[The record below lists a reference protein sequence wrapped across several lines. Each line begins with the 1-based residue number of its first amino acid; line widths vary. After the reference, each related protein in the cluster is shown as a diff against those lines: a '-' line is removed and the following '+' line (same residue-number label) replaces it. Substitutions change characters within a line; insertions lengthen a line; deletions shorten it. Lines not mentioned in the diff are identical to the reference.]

1 MIFCS
6 ESSCLL
12 FLGSPVV
19 DGLDS
24 LTSRGLYLSDIP
36 IHDATR
42 DIILIEEQSR
52 AQESLKRRMDKLRE
66 SIQQANEA
74 VAIERK
80 KNVDLLN
87 LIFPPQVAQKLWLSQ
102 PVEAQQFDQ
111 VGVLVFVMI
120 AVSRAVDHIIN
131 YPLLITPTQCTMLFS
146 DIVGF
151 TAICSNATPMMVIEM
166 LNTLYTQFDSFCGE
180 IDVYKVSFLFNHRVS
195 YQSDLSEEY

>member
-1 MIFCS
+1 MIPCQ
-6 ESSCLL
+6 ESKCLL

-42 DIILIEEQSR
+42 DIILVEEQSR

-87 LIFPPQVAQKLWLSQ
+87 LIFPPVVAEKLWLSQ
-102 PVEAQQFDQ
+102 PVEAQQFDH
-111 VGVLVFVMI
+111 V
-120 AVSRAVDHIIN
+120 
-131 YPLLITPTQCTMLFS
+131 TMLFS

-151 TAICSNATPMMVIEM
+151 TAICSNATPMMVINM
-166 LNTLYTQFDSFCGE
+166 LNALYTQFDSFCGE
-180 IDVYKVSFLFNHRVS
+180 IDVYKVSRCLPIPISCLR
-195 YQSDLSEEY
+195 

>member
-1 MIFCS
+1 MILCE

-66 SIQQANEA
+66 SIQQANDA

-111 VGVLVFVMI
+111 V
-120 AVSRAVDHIIN
+120 
-131 YPLLITPTQCTMLFS
+131 TMLFS

-180 IDVYKVSFLFNHRVS
+180 IDVYKVSLSIS
-195 YQSDLSEEY
+195 YYC